1 MPWVTHLLTWAF
13 AAAGLFLLQ
22 LVYRLTW
29 AKSYNKLW
37 DKFDTIGVPPG
48 GGIFSWAFAIA
59 KSVTSMQETM
69 RNGYERFSKVNK
81 PFALPTMWIGGA
93 VLVLPPS
100 KLNLLNRPR
109 NELSSF
115 DALLENAQFQ
125 YLMSDKD
132 VWGNTIHFD
141 IVRNNLR
148 EKDMGSLAGIIAE
161 EWSEAFRLYWGDCKE
176 GKVVNAWDSMVR
188 IIARAALRIMVG
200 LPGCRDEN
208 YLEQSRLYANAVL
221 VDACFIN
228 SLPPAVRPM
237 IAPLLAMRAR
247 YYERKLLNILIPLV
261 QERMRQYDEKEGQVD
276 GPGDVIQWLI
286 RVAKNHGPEQ
296 LTANKISRRI
306 LALTSMF
313 VFAIGWVFVHAVLDI
328 YGSPPSSDI
337 VTTLVAEC
345 RRVSAEYQGILTKEA
360 VDKLYC
366 LDSAARES
374 MRLNDVMVHLL
385 PLDVISGQP
394 IDLGD
399 GLQIPTKSGIR
410 TVFPAQMIHLDP
422 DIYNNPEHFDAF
434 RFSRQH
440 DTKSTSERVTTK
452 RELMTTVSTSFLPFG
467 YGRHAC
473 PGRWFVA
480 HMVKQ
485 AISHVLLNYDV
496 EVTKR
501 PGKRISFL
509 NFMLP
514 PQKAEL
520 HVTRRA

>member
-1 MPWVTHLLTWAF
+1 MPWVTCLLTWAF

-22 LVYRLTW
+22 LMYRLTW

-161 EWSEAFRLYWGDCKE
+161 ERSEAFRLYWGDCKE

-228 SLPPAVRPM
+228 SLPPAVRPV
-237 IAPLLAMRAR
+237 IAPLLAIRAR

-276 GPGDVIQWLI
+276 GPVRSI
-286 RVAKNHGPEQ
+286 NFYY
-296 LTANKISRRI
+296 T
-306 LALTSMF
+306 
-313 VFAIGWVFVHAVLDI
+313 
-328 YGSPPSSDI
+328 
-337 VTTLVAEC
+337 
-345 RRVSAEYQGILTKEA
+345 
-360 VDKLYC
+360 
-366 LDSAARES
+366 
-374 MRLNDVMVHLL
+374 
-385 PLDVISGQP
+385 
-394 IDLGD
+394 
-399 GLQIPTKSGIR
+399 
-410 TVFPAQMIHLDP
+410 
-422 DIYNNPEHFDAF
+422 F
-434 RFSRQH
+434 RF
-440 DTKSTSERVTTK
+440 
-452 RELMTTVSTSFLPFG
+452 
-467 YGRHAC
+467 
-473 PGRWFVA
+473 
-480 HMVKQ
+480 
-485 AISHVLLNYDV
+485 
-496 EVTKR
+496 
-501 PGKRISFL
+501 
-509 NFMLP
+509 
-514 PQKAEL
+514 
-520 HVTRRA
+520 